1 MGYLSVHSRG
11 SITFIYLHRS
21 IHASSSR
28 HSEGTC
34 LSWPNCCQNRDC
46 TLTFCY
52 SQNGRRILHNL
63 VLVSI
68 WQSCRESMLVS
79 LQSGPNPQLPDL
91 LQHPCSHLLVA
102 LQVVLSAA
110 AMPLH
115 SSSSSSTAKDE
126 TRKRIL
132 VLLKGTG
139 KPERTYWK
147 E

>member
-1 MGYLSVHSRG
+1 MDYLLVHSRG
-11 SITFIYLHRS
+11 SITSIYLHRS

-34 LSWPNCCQNRDC
+34 LSWPNCCQTRDC

-52 SQNGRRILHNL
+52 SQNGRRIFHNL
-63 VLVSI
+63 ALVSI

-110 AMPLH
+110 AMQRH
-115 SSSSSSTAKDE
+115 SSSSTTKNE

-132 VLLKGTG
+132 VLLKGTD
-139 KPERTYWK
+139 KPERMYWK